1 MLCFF
6 AASTSI
12 YHWNIE
18 AINFPILSI
27 CFFIA
32 GAKDDL
38 ESPSARIVVGKTVKV
53 GTGAFKCIK
62 SIEE

>member
-1 MLCFF
+1 MLNFF
-6 AASTSI
+6 ATSTSI
-12 YHWNIE
+12 YHWNNE
-18 AINFPILSI
+18 AMDFPILSI
-27 CFFIA
+27 WFHIA

-38 ESPSARIVVGKTVKV
+38 ESPSACIVVGKTVKV